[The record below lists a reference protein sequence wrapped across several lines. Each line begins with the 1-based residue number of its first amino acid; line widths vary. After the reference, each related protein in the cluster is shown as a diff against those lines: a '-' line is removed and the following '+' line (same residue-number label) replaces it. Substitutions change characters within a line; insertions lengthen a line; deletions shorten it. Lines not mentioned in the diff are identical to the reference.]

1 MWFMISCTS
10 ITLGSCIYVNVLIL
24 LFSNFQVNYQ
34 VWMFSLQNENFVFP
48 TDTYLYKD
56 YMRRYLYGWLFLEV
70 RFTLNLK

>member
-1 MWFMISCTS
+1 MISCTS